1 MTENFSEI
9 INEETAPQ
17 KLLQW
22 SGEYE
27 RTCGHKPLAL
37 IHSYGCQQ
45 NVSDGEK
52 IKGMLSKVGYEF
64 TSDVNEAQ
72 LILYNTCAVRENAE
86 DKVFGKLGDLKH
98 LKENNPELII
108 GICGC
113 MAQQKHVAEK
123 IKKTYRQVDLVFG
136 TFAYNDM
143 YNMLWEIISK
153 HDRIFNLSENHVDIN
168 EDFLQLRDDKIR
180 AFVPIM
186 YGCNNF
192 CTYCIVPYVRGR
204 ERSRKP
210 ESVIAE
216 VKALVK
222 NGYKEI
228 TLLGQNVNSYSYG
241 FPELLRELDKIEGDF
256 RIRFMS
262 SHPKDASH
270 ELIDA
275 ILECKRCASICIFLC
290 RQAQIGY

>member
-86 DKVFGKLGDLKH
+86 DKVFGKLGTL
-98 LKENNPELII
+98 NIS
-108 GICGC
+108 
-113 MAQQKHVAEK
+113 
-123 IKKTYRQVDLVFG
+123 KKT
-136 TFAYNDM
+136 
-143 YNMLWEIISK
+143 IPS
-153 HDRIFNLSENHVDIN
+153 
-168 EDFLQLRDDKIR
+168 
-180 AFVPIM
+180 
-186 YGCNNF
+186 
-192 CTYCIVPYVRGR
+192 
-204 ERSRKP
+204 
-210 ESVIAE
+210 
-216 VKALVK
+216 
-222 NGYKEI
+222 
-228 TLLGQNVNSYSYG
+228 LL
-241 FPELLRELDKIEGDF
+241 
-256 RIRFMS
+256 
-262 SHPKDASH
+262 
-270 ELIDA
+270 
-275 ILECKRCASICIFLC
+275 
-290 RQAQIGY
+290 

>member
-9 INEETAPQ
+9 INEETASQ

-98 LKENNPELII
+98 LKENNPRAYYRYLRLY
-108 GICGC
+108 GS
-113 MAQQKHVAEK
+113 AEARCREN
-123 IKKTYRQVDLVFG
+123 KKDLPSGGLGF
-136 TFAYNDM
+136 
-143 YNMLWEIISK
+143 
-153 HDRIFNLSENHVDIN
+153 R
-168 EDFLQLRDDKIR
+168 
-180 AFVPIM
+180 
-186 YGCNNF
+186 NF
-192 CTYCIVPYVRGR
+192 CIQQYVQYAVGDN
-204 ERSRKP
+204 
-210 ESVIAE
+210 I
-216 VKALVK
+216 KA
-222 NGYKEI
+222 
-228 TLLGQNVNSYSYG
+228 
-241 FPELLRELDKIEGDF
+241 
-256 RIRFMS
+256 
-262 SHPKDASH
+262 
-270 ELIDA
+270 
-275 ILECKRCASICIFLC
+275 
-290 RQAQIGY
+290 

>member
-1 MTENFSEI
+1 
-9 INEETAPQ
+9 
-17 KLLQW
+17 
-22 SGEYE
+22 
-27 RTCGHKPLAL
+27 
-37 IHSYGCQQ
+37 
-45 NVSDGEK
+45 
-52 IKGMLSKVGYEF
+52 
-64 TSDVNEAQ
+64 
-72 LILYNTCAVRENAE
+72 
-86 DKVFGKLGDLKH
+86 
-98 LKENNPELII
+98 
-108 GICGC
+108 
-113 MAQQKHVAEK
+113 
-123 IKKTYRQVDLVFG
+123 
-136 TFAYNDM
+136 M

-241 FPELLRELDKIEGDF
+241 LRPLGG
-256 RIRFMS
+256 
-262 SHPKDASH
+262 
-270 ELIDA
+270 LT
-275 ILECKRCASICIFLC
+275 
-290 RQAQIGY
+290 